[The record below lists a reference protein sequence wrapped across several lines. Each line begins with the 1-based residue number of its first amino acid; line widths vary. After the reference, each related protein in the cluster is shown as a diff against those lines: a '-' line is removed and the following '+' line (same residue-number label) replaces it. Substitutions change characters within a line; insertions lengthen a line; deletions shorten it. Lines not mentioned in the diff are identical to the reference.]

1 MEQLINSKNFHFIIR
16 TSFIRGA
23 LNAALSLKPFEQE
36 EIPYEKDKRAI
47 KQLCA
52 IEVTSL
58 VCTHKPS
65 EGEQS

>member
-1 MEQLINSKNFHFIIR
+1 MELLINSKNFHFIVR

-36 EIPYEKDKRAI
+36 EKTYGKDKRAI

-52 IEVTSL
+52 KEVTSP
-58 VCTHKPS
+58 VCIHKPS